1 MILSNRYKEIM
12 DHVEVTDEMAAR
24 ICRNLQDTKPQ
35 SSKSRRKPGFRNLL
49 AAAACLAVCVSL
61 VSIFSVKQN
70 QKSEKP
76 PMVSQSVNNMA
87 EVSSRAE
94 LSERVGFD
102 VAELTVLPFLAE
114 QTTYTAYPGG
124 LAQIRYSTDAGTLT
138 FRQSPGTDDN
148 SGDYTD
154 YAYSEDVFLSDTTAT
169 LKGSQEG
176 RYTLA
181 LWQADGMSYSIK
193 SDFPLSASAFSDI
206 LAGVSTGE

>member
-1 MILSNRYKEIM
+1 MSNRYKKIM

-24 ICRNLQDTKPQ
+24 ICRNLQNAKPQ
-35 SSKSRRKPGFRNLL
+35 SSKSRRKPGYQNML

-61 VSIFSVKQN
+61 VSVVAVKQN
-70 QKSEKP
+70 QKSEP
-76 PMVSQSVNNMA
+76 SAQLPQIVNSMV
-87 EVSSRAE
+87 EVSSAAE

-102 VAELTVLPFLAE
+102 VSELIVLPFSVE

-138 FRQSPGTDDN
+138 FRQSLGTDDN

-154 YAYSEDVFLSDTTAT
+154 YAYSEEISMGDITAI

-176 RYTLA
+176 CYTLA

-193 SDFPLSASAFSDI
+193 SDFSLSASEFSNI
-206 LAGVSTGE
+206 LAGISSEN